1 MQFYKE
7 RILNAAQLKRL
18 SEHKYSCTSASI
30 LDAWLQPWWCWL
42 VSKTPLWLAPNLI
55 TILGLIVNI
64 VTTLI
69 LVWYSPDARQ
79 EPPQWAFALCAL
91 GVFVYQSLDA
101 IDGKQARRTG
111 SQSPLG
117 ELFDHGCD
125 SISTVFI
132 ALGACIAVKLG
143 EYPTWMFF
151 QCFCAMTLFYCAHWQ
166 AYVTGTLKMGRIDVT
181 EAQYTIIGIHLI
193 SATLGP
199 DAWATKIGSL
209 EARYSLGGAAVLG
222 ATLTLGA
229 LGAAIARGGVGK
241 NGSTVAIQGL
251 DIPLRLI
258 ACTLTFSTA
267 LYFVVNFAASF
278 RHRGCGKN
286 GSTVAVRHMHMHAHV
301 AMHMSHVMHIMRW
314 LRLPST
320 GVGLNL
326 LSNYAVVLVT
336 GTIVLGYVKVI
347 MKGGVGRNGSTVA
360 VRVLLS
366 PIGDTIRLKA
376 CLFPVEAA
384 RVYLPS
390 KIKLQPLYFQGTSIL
405 SPVIPFSLVVV
416 PAFIIFQKSESQ
428 VYENHP
434 ALYIIAFGMVTA
446 KVTNRLVVAHMTK
459 SEMEYYDWSLLGP
472 AMLFLNQYFNHAL
485 PEYYVLWLCTIWVVV
500 ELIRYCGQICLEIC
514 DHLHISLF
522 RITRQTPATASPHD
536 KNGTNRGRRAKRVPA

>member
-30 LDAWLQPWWCWL
+30 LDVWLQPWWCWL

-69 LVWYSPDARQ
+69 LIWYSPDARQ
-79 EPPQWAFALCAL
+79 EPPRWACALCAL
-91 GVFVYQSLDA
+91 GVFIYQSLDA

-181 EAQYTIIGIHLI
+181 EAQYAIIGIHLI
-193 SATLGP
+193 SAVLGS
-199 DAWATKIGSL
+199 DAWATKGTL
-209 EARYSLGGAAVLG
+209 EVRYSLGVVAVAG
-222 ATLTLGA
+222 VALTLA
-229 LGAAIARGGVGK
+229 SLAAAIAAGGVGK
-241 NGSTVAIQGL
+241 NGSTVA
-251 DIPLRLI
+251 
-258 ACTLTFSTA
+258 
-267 LYFVVNFAASF
+267 
-278 RHRGCGKN
+278 
-286 GSTVAVRHMHMHAHV
+286 
-301 AMHMSHVMHIMRW
+301 
-314 LRLPST
+314 
-320 GVGLNL
+320 
-326 LSNYAVVLVT
+326 
-336 GTIVLGYVKVI
+336 
-347 MKGGVGRNGSTVA
+347 
-360 VRVLLS
+360 
-366 PIGDTIRLKA
+366 
-376 CLFPVEAA
+376 
-384 RVYLPS
+384 
-390 KIKLQPLYFQGTSIL
+390 GTSIL

-416 PAFIIFQKSESQ
+416 PAFIIFQKSESH

-434 ALYIIAFGMVTA
+434 ALYILAFGMVAA

-472 AMLFLNQYFNHAL
+472 AMLFLNQYFNNAI
-485 PEYYVLWLCTIWVVV
+485 PEYYVLWLCTIWVVAN
-500 ELIRYCGQICLEIC
+500 LMRYCGQICLEIC
-514 DHLHISLF
+514 DHLKIHLF
-522 RITRQTPATASPHD
+522 RITYPPVPLSMPTSPKHAERNATSDSEKSETEDSAPLINNNSISL
-536 KNGTNRGRRAKRVPA
+536 

>member
-55 TILGLIVNI
+55 TILGLIVNV

-79 EPPQWAFALCAL
+79 EVPRWACAACAL

-166 AYVTGTLKMGRIDVT
+166 AYVTGTLKMGRVDVT
-181 EAQYTIIGIHLI
+181 EAQYAIMAIQLI
-193 SATLGP
+193 SATLGS
-199 DAWATKIGSL
+199 DFWATK
-209 EARYSLGGAAVLG
+209 
-222 ATLTLGA
+222 
-229 LGAAIARGGVGK
+229 
-241 NGSTVAIQGL
+241 
-251 DIPLRLI
+251 
-258 ACTLTFSTA
+258 
-267 LYFVVNFAASF
+267 
-278 RHRGCGKN
+278 
-286 GSTVAVRHMHMHAHV
+286 
-301 AMHMSHVMHIMRW
+301 
-314 LRLPST
+314 
-320 GVGLNL
+320 
-326 LSNYAVVLVT
+326 
-336 GTIVLGYVKVI
+336 
-347 MKGGVGRNGSTVA
+347 
-360 VRVLLS
+360 
-366 PIGDTIRLKA
+366 
-376 CLFPVEAA
+376 
-384 RVYLPS
+384 
-390 KIKLQPLYFQGTSIL
+390 GTSIL

-416 PAFIIFQKSESQ
+416 PAFIIFQKSESH

-434 ALYIIAFGMVTA
+434 SLYILAFGMVAA

-472 AMLFLNQYFNHAL
+472 AMLFLNQYFNNAL
-485 PEYYVLWLCTIWVVV
+485 PEYAVLWLCTIWVCVD
-500 ELIRYCGQICLEIC
+500 LIRYCGQICLEIC
-514 DHLHISLF
+514 DHLKIRLF
-522 RITRQTPATASPHD
+522 RIPHPGAGVAGAGAASAASMLASAHGERNVCSDTEISDSEDSAPLL
-536 KNGTNRGRRAKRVPA
+536 NNNTVTT

>member
-55 TILGLIVNI
+55 TILGLIINI

-79 EPPQWAFALCAL
+79 DPPRWACALCAL

-166 AYVTGTLKMGRIDVT
+166 AYVTGTLKLGRIDVT
-181 EAQYTIIGIHLI
+181 EAQYSIMVIHLI
-193 SATLGP
+193 SAILGP
-199 DAWATKIGSL
+199 DFWATQLPTINISINL
-209 EARYSLGGAAVLG
+209 MSNYVVVL
-222 ATLTLGA
+222 LTL
-229 LGAAIARGGVGK
+229 
-241 NGSTVAIQGL
+241 S
-251 DIPLRLI
+251 
-258 ACTLTFSTA
+258 
-267 LYFVVNFAASF
+267 
-278 RHRGCGKN
+278 
-286 GSTVAVRHMHMHAHV
+286 
-301 AMHMSHVMHIMRW
+301 
-314 LRLPST
+314 
-320 GVGLNL
+320 
-326 LSNYAVVLVT
+326 LVF
-336 GTIVLGYVKVI
+336 GYVKVI
-347 MKGGVGRNGSTVA
+347 MKGGVGKNGSTVA
-360 VRVLLS
+360 
-366 PIGDTIRLKA
+366 
-376 CLFPVEAA
+376 
-384 RVYLPS
+384 
-390 KIKLQPLYFQGTSIL
+390 GTSIL
-405 SPVIPFSLVVV
+405 SPVIPFSFVVV
-416 PAFIIFQKSESQ
+416 PAFIIFQKSESH

-434 ALYIIAFGMVTA
+434 SLYIIAFGMVAA

-459 SEMEYYDWSLLGP
+459 SEMDYYDWSMLGP
-472 AMLFLNQYFNHAL
+472 SMLFLNQYFNNAL
-485 PEYYVLWLCTIWVVV
+485 PEYYVLWMCTIWVC
-500 ELIRYCGQICLEIC
+500 IDFMRYCGQICLEIC
-514 DHLHISLF
+514 DHLKIRLF
-522 RITRQTPATASPHD
+522 WIPYPPVNVQANMQTSAHERNVTSDSEKSESEDSAPLLNNNSIIT
-536 KNGTNRGRRAKRVPA
+536 

>member
-55 TILGLIVNI
+55 TILGLIVNV

-69 LVWYSPDARQ
+69 LVWFSPDARQ
-79 EPPQWAFALCAL
+79 DPPRWACALCAL
-91 GVFVYQSLDA
+91 GVFIYQSLDA

-181 EAQYTIIGIHLI
+181 EAQYSIIAIHLV

-199 DAWATKIGSL
+199 SFWATQVGGGL
-209 EARYSLGGAAVLG
+209 EVRYSLALVAVGGAF
-222 ATLTLGA
+222 LTVGA
-229 LGAAIARGGVGK
+229 LLASIVTGGVGK
-241 NGSTVAIQGL
+241 NGSTVA
-251 DIPLRLI
+251 
-258 ACTLTFSTA
+258 
-267 LYFVVNFAASF
+267 
-278 RHRGCGKN
+278 
-286 GSTVAVRHMHMHAHV
+286 
-301 AMHMSHVMHIMRW
+301 
-314 LRLPST
+314 
-320 GVGLNL
+320 
-326 LSNYAVVLVT
+326 
-336 GTIVLGYVKVI
+336 
-347 MKGGVGRNGSTVA
+347 
-360 VRVLLS
+360 
-366 PIGDTIRLKA
+366 
-376 CLFPVEAA
+376 
-384 RVYLPS
+384 
-390 KIKLQPLYFQGTSIL
+390 GTSIL

-416 PAFIIFQKSESQ
+416 PAFIIFQKSESN
-428 VYENHP
+428 VYQHHP
-434 ALYIIAFGMVTA
+434 SLYIMAFGMVAA

-459 SEMEYYDWSLLGP
+459 SEMDYYDWSLLGP

-485 PEYYVLWLCTIWVVV
+485 PEYYVLWLCTIWVCVD
-500 ELIRYCGQICLEIC
+500 LIRYCGQICLEIC
-514 DHLHISLF
+514 GHLRIQLF
-522 RITRQTPATASPHD
+522 RITSPPAAAANDEARVSD
-536 KNGTNRGRRAKRVPA
+536 KSYLIHIGSCD

>member
-30 LDAWLQPWWCWL
+30 LDVWLQPWWCWL

-69 LVWYSPDARQ
+69 LIWYSPDARQ
-79 EPPQWAFALCAL
+79 EPPRWACALCAL
-91 GVFVYQSLDA
+91 GVFIYQSLDA

-181 EAQYTIIGIHLI
+181 EAQYAIIGIHLI
-193 SATLGP
+193 SAVLGS
-199 DAWATKIGSL
+199 DAWATKGTL
-209 EARYSLGGAAVLG
+209 EVRYSLGVVAVAG
-222 ATLTLGA
+222 VALTLA
-229 LGAAIARGGVGK
+229 SLAAAIAAGGVGK
-241 NGSTVAIQGL
+241 NGSTVAFPPFNI
-251 DIPLRLI
+251 
-258 ACTLTFSTA
+258 S
-267 LYFVVNFAASF
+267 
-278 RHRGCGKN
+278 
-286 GSTVAVRHMHMHAHV
+286 
-301 AMHMSHVMHIMRW
+301 
-314 LRLPST
+314 
-320 GVGLNL
+320 LNL
-326 LSNYAVVLVT
+326 MSNYAVVLMSAT
-336 GTIVLGYVKVI
+336 LIFGYIKVI
-347 MKGGVGRNGSTVA
+347 MKGGVGKNGSTVA
-360 VRVLLS
+360 
-366 PIGDTIRLKA
+366 
-376 CLFPVEAA
+376 
-384 RVYLPS
+384 
-390 KIKLQPLYFQGTSIL
+390 GTSIL

-416 PAFIIFQKSESQ
+416 PAFIIFQKSESH

-434 ALYIIAFGMVTA
+434 ALYILAFGMVAA

-472 AMLFLNQYFNHAL
+472 AMLFLNQYFNNAI
-485 PEYYVLWLCTIWVVV
+485 PEYYVLWLCTIWVVAN
-500 ELIRYCGQICLEIC
+500 LMRYCGQICLEIC
-514 DHLHISLF
+514 DHLKIHLF
-522 RITRQTPATASPHD
+522 RITYPPVPLSMPTSPKHAERNATSDSEKSETEDSAPLINNNSISL
-536 KNGTNRGRRAKRVPA
+536 

>member
-18 SEHKYSCTSASI
+18 SEHKYSCVSASL

-79 EPPQWAFALCAL
+79 DPPRWACALCAL

-181 EAQYTIIGIHLI
+181 EAQYSIIAIHLI

-199 DAWATKIGSL
+199 DFWAMQLPTVNVSL
-209 EARYSLGGAAVLG
+209 IMISNVVVNLL
-222 ATLTLGA
+222 A
-229 LGAAIARGGVGK
+229 LYLIFGYVNVIMKGGVGK
-241 NGSTVAIQGL
+241 NGSTVA
-251 DIPLRLI
+251 
-258 ACTLTFSTA
+258 
-267 LYFVVNFAASF
+267 
-278 RHRGCGKN
+278 
-286 GSTVAVRHMHMHAHV
+286 
-301 AMHMSHVMHIMRW
+301 
-314 LRLPST
+314 
-320 GVGLNL
+320 
-326 LSNYAVVLVT
+326 
-336 GTIVLGYVKVI
+336 
-347 MKGGVGRNGSTVA
+347 
-360 VRVLLS
+360 
-366 PIGDTIRLKA
+366 
-376 CLFPVEAA
+376 
-384 RVYLPS
+384 
-390 KIKLQPLYFQGTSIL
+390 GTSIL
-405 SPVIPFSLVVV
+405 SPVIPFSFVVV

-434 ALYIIAFGMVTA
+434 ALYILAFGMVAA

-472 AMLFLNQYFNHAL
+472 AMLFLNQYFNNAI
-485 PEYYVLWLCTIWVVV
+485 PEYYVLWLCTIWVCTDLV
-500 ELIRYCGQICLEIC
+500 RYCGQICLEIC
-514 DHLHISLF
+514 AHLHIRLF
-522 RITRQTPATASPHD
+522 RIAPAPPAPAPLPPGLNASSDSEPSDTEDTSPLAPNSHKHAYAYD
-536 KNGTNRGRRAKRVPA
+536 NVLNNNL

>member
-30 LDAWLQPWWCWL
+30 LDACLQPWWCWL

-79 EPPQWAFALCAL
+79 DPPRWTCALCAL
-91 GVFVYQSLDA
+91 GVFIYQSLDA

-166 AYVTGTLKMGRIDVT
+166 AYVTGTLKLGRIDVT
-181 EAQYTIIGIHLI
+181 EAQYSIIAIQLL

-199 DAWATKIGSL
+199 SFWASQIMGAPMSL
-209 EARYSLGGAAVLG
+209 VV
-222 ATLTLGA
+222 A
-229 LGAAIARGGVGK
+229 LM
-241 NGSTVAIQGL
+241 
-251 DIPLRLI
+251 
-258 ACTLTFSTA
+258 C
-267 LYFVVNFAASF
+267 FAAQLYLLVGFTATF
-278 RHRGCGKN
+278 RLRGCGKN
-286 GSTVAVRHMHMHAHV
+286 GSTIA
-301 AMHMSHVMHIMRW
+301 
-314 LRLPST
+314 
-320 GVGLNL
+320 
-326 LSNYAVVLVT
+326 
-336 GTIVLGYVKVI
+336 
-347 MKGGVGRNGSTVA
+347 
-360 VRVLLS
+360 
-366 PIGDTIRLKA
+366 
-376 CLFPVEAA
+376 
-384 RVYLPS
+384 
-390 KIKLQPLYFQGTSIL
+390 GTSIL

-416 PAFIIFQKSESQ
+416 PAFIIFQKSESH

-434 ALYIIAFGMVTA
+434 ALYIIAFGMVAA

-459 SEMEYYDWSLLGP
+459 SEMDYYDWSLLGP
-472 AMLFLNQYFNHAL
+472 AMLFLNQYFNNAL
-485 PEYYVLWLCTIWVVV
+485 PEYYVLWLCTLWVCVDLV
-500 ELIRYCGQICLEIC
+500 RYCGQICLEIC
-514 DHLHISLF
+514 EHLKIRLF
-522 RITRQTPATASPHD
+522 KIPYPPVAAGAKTPTHAHAAAHAQDRNVTSD
-536 KNGTNRGRRAKRVPA
+536 SEKSEGEDDVPFLNNNSIH

>member
-18 SEHKYSCTSASI
+18 SEHKYSCTSASV

-79 EPPQWAFALCAL
+79 DPPRWACALCAL

-181 EAQYTIIGIHLI
+181 EAQFSIIGIHLI
-193 SATLGP
+193 SAVLGP
-199 DAWATKIGSL
+199 DFWSTQI
-209 EARYSLGGAAVLG
+209 RYTNVPWCLQLCSVTHAVHIFLI
-222 ATLTLGA
+222 TNF
-229 LGAAIARGGVGK
+229 V
-241 NGSTVAIQGL
+241 ST
-251 DIPLRLI
+251 
-258 ACTLTFSTA
+258 
-267 LYFVVNFAASF
+267 F
-278 RHRGCGKN
+278 RARGCGKN
-286 GSTVAVRHMHMHAHV
+286 GSSVA
-301 AMHMSHVMHIMRW
+301 
-314 LRLPST
+314 
-320 GVGLNL
+320 
-326 LSNYAVVLVT
+326 
-336 GTIVLGYVKVI
+336 
-347 MKGGVGRNGSTVA
+347 
-360 VRVLLS
+360 
-366 PIGDTIRLKA
+366 
-376 CLFPVEAA
+376 
-384 RVYLPS
+384 
-390 KIKLQPLYFQGTSIL
+390 GTSIL

-416 PAFIIFQKSESQ
+416 PAFIIFQKSESH

-434 ALYIIAFGMVTA
+434 ALYILAFGMVTA
-446 KVTNRLVVAHMTK
+446 KVTNKLVVAHMTK

-472 AMLFLNQYFNHAL
+472 AMLFLNQYFNNAL
-485 PEYYVLWLCTIWVVV
+485 PEYWVLWLCTVWVCG
-500 ELIRYCGQICLEIC
+500 ELVRYCGQVCREIC
-514 DHLHISLF
+514 DHLDIQLF
-522 RITRQTPATASPHD
+522 RIPRAAPAPAS
-536 KNGTNRGRRAKRVPA
+536 ASAPAHSKAAPDRNAPCEPDRSDAEDTEPLLNNNSIS

>member
-18 SEHKYSCTSASI
+18 SEHKYSCTSASV

-79 EPPQWAFALCAL
+79 DPPRWACALCAL

-181 EAQYTIIGIHLI
+181 EAQFSIIGIHLI
-193 SATLGP
+193 SAVLGP
-199 DAWATKIGSL
+199 DFWSTQVGGGL
-209 EARYSLGGAAVLG
+209 EIRYSV
-222 ATLTLGA
+222 A
-229 LGAAIARGGVGK
+229 LAAIVGAFLTIGTLAAAIVSGGVGK
-241 NGSTVAIQGL
+241 NGSTVALPTIK
-251 DIPLRLI
+251 ISVNLI
-258 ACTLTFSTA
+258 SNYVVVLFTLY
-267 LYFVVNFAASF
+267 LVAAYINVIVK
-278 RHRGCGKN
+278 GGVGKN
-286 GSTVAVRHMHMHAHV
+286 GSTVA
-301 AMHMSHVMHIMRW
+301 
-314 LRLPST
+314 
-320 GVGLNL
+320 
-326 LSNYAVVLVT
+326 
-336 GTIVLGYVKVI
+336 
-347 MKGGVGRNGSTVA
+347 
-360 VRVLLS
+360 
-366 PIGDTIRLKA
+366 
-376 CLFPVEAA
+376 
-384 RVYLPS
+384 
-390 KIKLQPLYFQGTSIL
+390 GTSIL

-416 PAFIIFQKSESQ
+416 PAFIIFQKSESH

-434 ALYIIAFGMVTA
+434 ALYILAFGMVTA
-446 KVTNRLVVAHMTK
+446 KVTNKLVVAHMTK

-472 AMLFLNQYFNHAL
+472 AMLFLNQYFNNAL
-485 PEYYVLWLCTIWVVV
+485 PEYWVLWLCTVWVCG
-500 ELIRYCGQICLEIC
+500 ELVRYCGQVCREIC
-514 DHLHISLF
+514 DHLDIQLF
-522 RITRQTPATASPHD
+522 RIPRAAPAPAS
-536 KNGTNRGRRAKRVPA
+536 ASAPAHSKAAPDRNAPCEPDRSDAEDTEPLLNNNSIS

>member
-69 LVWYSPDARQ
+69 LVWFSPDARQ
-79 EPPQWAFALCAL
+79 EPPRWACALCAL
-91 GVFVYQSLDA
+91 GVFIYQSLDA

-181 EAQYTIIGIHLI
+181 EAQYSIMGIHLV
-193 SATLGP
+193 SAILGP
-199 DAWATKIGSL
+199 SFWATQLPINVTLNLVSN
-209 EARYSLGGAAVLG
+209 YAVVI
-222 ATLTLGA
+222 LTTYLVVGYVTV
-229 LGAAIARGGVGK
+229 IMKGGVGK
-241 NGSTVAIQGL
+241 NGSTVA
-251 DIPLRLI
+251 
-258 ACTLTFSTA
+258 
-267 LYFVVNFAASF
+267 
-278 RHRGCGKN
+278 
-286 GSTVAVRHMHMHAHV
+286 
-301 AMHMSHVMHIMRW
+301 
-314 LRLPST
+314 
-320 GVGLNL
+320 
-326 LSNYAVVLVT
+326 
-336 GTIVLGYVKVI
+336 
-347 MKGGVGRNGSTVA
+347 
-360 VRVLLS
+360 
-366 PIGDTIRLKA
+366 
-376 CLFPVEAA
+376 
-384 RVYLPS
+384 
-390 KIKLQPLYFQGTSIL
+390 GTSIL

-416 PAFIIFQKSESQ
+416 PAFIIFQKSESN
-428 VYENHP
+428 VYQHHP
-434 ALYIIAFGMVTA
+434 SLYILAFGMVAA

-485 PEYYVLWLCTIWVVV
+485 PEYYVLWLCTIWVCVDLV
-500 ELIRYCGQICLEIC
+500 RYCGQICLEIC
-514 DHLHISLF
+514 THLRIQLF
-522 RITRQTPATASPHD
+522 RIAPAPAAAHAPHASHAAANVTASESEKSDSEDIIPLI
-536 KNGTNRGRRAKRVPA
+536 NNNSIS

>member
-79 EPPQWAFALCAL
+79 DPPRWSCALCAL
-91 GVFVYQSLDA
+91 GVFIYQSLDA

-151 QCFCAMTLFYCAHWQ
+151 QCFSAMTLFYCAHWQ

-181 EAQYTIIGIHLI
+181 EAQYSIMGIHLV
-193 SATLGP
+193 SAILGP
-199 DAWATKIGSL
+199 SFWATQVGGGFEL
-209 EARYSLGGAAVLG
+209 RYSLALVAVAGVFITGGALS
-222 ATLTLGA
+222 
-229 LGAAIARGGVGK
+229 AAIVTGGVGK
-241 NGSTVAIQGL
+241 NGSTVALPTINVSL
-251 DIPLRLI
+251 NLI
-258 ACTLTFSTA
+258 SNYVVVLLTMYLVAGYVT
-267 LYFVVNFAASF
+267 VIMKGGV
-278 RHRGCGKN
+278 GKN
-286 GSTVAVRHMHMHAHV
+286 GSTVA
-301 AMHMSHVMHIMRW
+301 
-314 LRLPST
+314 
-320 GVGLNL
+320 
-326 LSNYAVVLVT
+326 
-336 GTIVLGYVKVI
+336 
-347 MKGGVGRNGSTVA
+347 
-360 VRVLLS
+360 
-366 PIGDTIRLKA
+366 
-376 CLFPVEAA
+376 
-384 RVYLPS
+384 
-390 KIKLQPLYFQGTSIL
+390 GTSIL

-416 PAFIIFQKSESQ
+416 PAFIIFQKSESN
-428 VYENHP
+428 VYQHHP
-434 ALYIIAFGMVTA
+434 SLYIMAFGMVAA

-459 SEMEYYDWSLLGP
+459 SEMDYYDWSLLGP
-472 AMLFLNQYFNHAL
+472 AMLFLNQYFNNAL
-485 PEYYVLWLCTIWVVV
+485 PEYYVLWLCTLWVCSD
-500 ELIRYCGQICLEIC
+500 LIRYCGQICLEIC
-514 DHLHISLF
+514 DHLKIQLF
-522 RITRQTPATASPHD
+522 RISPLASERPE
-536 KNGTNRGRRAKRVPA
+536 RAERPERPDRNVTSESERSDAEDTQPLINENSIS

>member
-64 VTTLI
+64 VTTLV

-79 EPPQWAFALCAL
+79 DPPRWACALCAL
-91 GVFVYQSLDA
+91 GVFIYQSLDA

-151 QCFCAMTLFYCAHWQ
+151 QCFSAMTLFYCAHWQ

-181 EAQYTIIGIHLI
+181 EAQYSIMAIHTV
-193 SATLGP
+193 SAVLGP
-199 DAWATKIGSL
+199 SFWATQVGGGFEL
-209 EARYSLGGAAVLG
+209 RYSL
-222 ATLTLGA
+222 A
-229 LGAAIARGGVGK
+229 LAAIAGAFMTGGILFAAIVSGGVGK
-241 NGSTVAIQGL
+241 NGSTVA
-251 DIPLRLI
+251 
-258 ACTLTFSTA
+258 
-267 LYFVVNFAASF
+267 
-278 RHRGCGKN
+278 
-286 GSTVAVRHMHMHAHV
+286 
-301 AMHMSHVMHIMRW
+301 
-314 LRLPST
+314 
-320 GVGLNL
+320 
-326 LSNYAVVLVT
+326 
-336 GTIVLGYVKVI
+336 
-347 MKGGVGRNGSTVA
+347 
-360 VRVLLS
+360 
-366 PIGDTIRLKA
+366 
-376 CLFPVEAA
+376 
-384 RVYLPS
+384 
-390 KIKLQPLYFQGTSIL
+390 GTSIL

-416 PAFIIFQKSESQ
+416 PAFIIFQKSESD
-428 VYENHP
+428 VYQNHP
-434 ALYIIAFGMVTA
+434 SLYILAFGMVAA

-459 SEMEYYDWSLLGP
+459 SEMDYYDWSLLGP
-472 AMLFLNQYFNHAL
+472 AMLFLNQYFNNAI
-485 PEYYVLWLCTIWVVV
+485 PEYYVLWLCTIWVCTD
-500 ELIRYCGQICLEIC
+500 LIRYCGQICLEIC
-514 DHLHISLF
+514 DHLKIHLF
-522 RITRQTPATASPHD
+522 RISAMVTPAPPD
-536 KNGTNRGRRAKRVPA
+536 RNGTRRGSARHAKRTHSSHS

>member
-1 MQFYKE
+1 MQFYKD

-79 EPPQWAFALCAL
+79 EPPRWACALCAL

-181 EAQYTIIGIHLI
+181 EAQYAIIGIHLV
-193 SATLGP
+193 SAILGP
-199 DAWATKIGSL
+199 AAWTSKILGIQCGLYAT
-209 EARYSLGGAAVLG
+209 AVSF
-222 ATLTLGA
+222 A
-229 LGAAIARGGVGK
+229 AAI
-241 NGSTVAIQGL
+241 
-251 DIPLRLI
+251 
-258 ACTLTFSTA
+258 
-267 LYFVVNFAASF
+267 YFTINFASTF
-278 RHRGCGKN
+278 RDRGCGKN
-286 GSTVAVRHMHMHAHV
+286 GSTVA
-301 AMHMSHVMHIMRW
+301 
-314 LRLPST
+314 
-320 GVGLNL
+320 
-326 LSNYAVVLVT
+326 
-336 GTIVLGYVKVI
+336 
-347 MKGGVGRNGSTVA
+347 
-360 VRVLLS
+360 
-366 PIGDTIRLKA
+366 
-376 CLFPVEAA
+376 
-384 RVYLPS
+384 
-390 KIKLQPLYFQGTSIL
+390 GTSIL

-416 PAFIIFQKSESQ
+416 PAFIIFQKSESH

-434 ALYIIAFGMVTA
+434 ALYILAFGMVAA

-472 AMLFLNQYFNHAL
+472 AMLFLNQYFNNAI
-485 PEYYVLWLCTIWVVV
+485 PEYYVLWLCTVWVCAD
-500 ELIRYCGQICLEIC
+500 LIRYCGQICLEIC
-514 DHLHISLF
+514 DHLKIRLF
-522 RITRQTPATASPHD
+522 RIPYPPAPASPKHTERNVSTD
-536 KNGTNRGRRAKRVPA
+536 SEKSENEDSAPLLNNNSIT

>member
-55 TILGLIVNI
+55 TILGLIVNV

-79 EPPQWAFALCAL
+79 DVPRWACAACAL

-181 EAQYTIIGIHLI
+181 EAQYAIMAIQLV
-193 SATLGP
+193 SATLGS
-199 DAWATKIGSL
+199 DFWATKVGGL
-209 EARYSLGGAAVLG
+209 EVRYSLAGVAVVGAA
-222 ATLTLGA
+222 LTLGT
-229 LGAAIARGGVGK
+229 LTTAILAGGVGK
-241 NGSTVAIQGL
+241 NGSTVA
-251 DIPLRLI
+251 
-258 ACTLTFSTA
+258 
-267 LYFVVNFAASF
+267 
-278 RHRGCGKN
+278 
-286 GSTVAVRHMHMHAHV
+286 
-301 AMHMSHVMHIMRW
+301 
-314 LRLPST
+314 
-320 GVGLNL
+320 
-326 LSNYAVVLVT
+326 
-336 GTIVLGYVKVI
+336 
-347 MKGGVGRNGSTVA
+347 
-360 VRVLLS
+360 
-366 PIGDTIRLKA
+366 
-376 CLFPVEAA
+376 
-384 RVYLPS
+384 
-390 KIKLQPLYFQGTSIL
+390 GTSIL

-416 PAFIIFQKSESQ
+416 PAFIIFQKSESH

-434 ALYIIAFGMVTA
+434 SLYILAFGMVAA

-472 AMLFLNQYFNHAL
+472 AMLFLNQYFNNAL
-485 PEYYVLWLCTIWVVV
+485 PEYVVLWLCTIWVCVD
-500 ELIRYCGQICLEIC
+500 LIRYCGQICLEIC
-514 DHLHISLF
+514 DHLKICLF
-522 RITRQTPATASPHD
+522 RIPHPGASAPSMLASAHAERNVCSD
-536 KNGTNRGRRAKRVPA
+536 SEKSESEDSAPLLNNNSFTT

>member
-7 RILNAAQLKRL
+7 KKILNAAQLKRL
-18 SEHKYSCTSASI
+18 SEHKYSCTSDSI
-30 LDAWLQPWWCWL
+30 LDALLQPWWCWL

-79 EPPQWAFALCAL
+79 NPPGWSFALCAL
-91 GVFVYQSLDA
+91 GVFIYQSLDA

-132 ALGACIAVKLG
+132 ALGACIAVRLG

-151 QCFCAMTLFYCAHWQ
+151 QCVCAMTLFYCAHWQ

-181 EAQYTIIGIHLI
+181 EAQYSIIAIHLV

-199 DAWATKIGSL
+199 DFWSTQIPAVGAPWSL
-209 EARYSLGGAAVLG
+209 LVVSMCFAAQL
-222 ATLTLGA
+222 
-229 LGAAIARGGVGK
+229 
-241 NGSTVAIQGL
+241 
-251 DIPLRLI
+251 
-258 ACTLTFSTA
+258 F
-267 LYFVVNFAASF
+267 FVVNFSSTF
-278 RHRGCGKN
+278 RVRGCGKN
-286 GSTVAVRHMHMHAHV
+286 GSTVA
-301 AMHMSHVMHIMRW
+301 
-314 LRLPST
+314 
-320 GVGLNL
+320 
-326 LSNYAVVLVT
+326 
-336 GTIVLGYVKVI
+336 
-347 MKGGVGRNGSTVA
+347 
-360 VRVLLS
+360 
-366 PIGDTIRLKA
+366 
-376 CLFPVEAA
+376 
-384 RVYLPS
+384 
-390 KIKLQPLYFQGTSIL
+390 GTSIL

-434 ALYIIAFGMVTA
+434 ALYILAFGMVAA

-472 AMLFLNQYFNHAL
+472 AMLFLNQYFNNAI
-485 PEYYVLWLCTIWVVV
+485 PEYYVLWLCTVWVCVDLV
-500 ELIRYCGQICLEIC
+500 RYCGQICLEIC
-514 DHLHISLF
+514 EHLKIQLF
-522 RITRQTPATASPHD
+522 RIPAAGAAPPDRNVTSDSEKSETEDSAPLLNNNTS
-536 KNGTNRGRRAKRVPA
+536 VS

>member
-69 LVWYSPDARQ
+69 LIWYSPDARQ
-79 EPPQWAFALCAL
+79 EPPRWACALCAL

-143 EYPTWMFF
+143 DYPTWMFF

-181 EAQYTIIGIHLI
+181 EAQYAIIVIHLI
-193 SATLGP
+193 SAILGP
-199 DAWATKIGSL
+199 DVWTTQIPTINICLNLISNYGV
-209 EARYSLGGAAVLG
+209 VLLTM
-222 ATLTLGA
+222 TLVFKYVKV
-229 LGAAIARGGVGK
+229 IMKGGVGK
-241 NGSTVAIQGL
+241 NGSTVA
-251 DIPLRLI
+251 
-258 ACTLTFSTA
+258 
-267 LYFVVNFAASF
+267 
-278 RHRGCGKN
+278 
-286 GSTVAVRHMHMHAHV
+286 
-301 AMHMSHVMHIMRW
+301 
-314 LRLPST
+314 
-320 GVGLNL
+320 
-326 LSNYAVVLVT
+326 
-336 GTIVLGYVKVI
+336 
-347 MKGGVGRNGSTVA
+347 
-360 VRVLLS
+360 
-366 PIGDTIRLKA
+366 
-376 CLFPVEAA
+376 
-384 RVYLPS
+384 
-390 KIKLQPLYFQGTSIL
+390 GTSIL

-416 PAFIIFQKSESQ
+416 PAFIIFQKSESH

-434 ALYIIAFGMVTA
+434 ALYILAFGMVGA

-459 SEMEYYDWSLLGP
+459 SEMELYDWSLLGP
-472 AMLFLNQYFNHAL
+472 AMLFLNQYFNNAI
-485 PEYYVLWLCTIWVVV
+485 PEYYVLWLCTLWVYAD
-500 ELIRYCGQICLEIC
+500 LMRYCGQICFEIC
-514 DHLHISLF
+514 EHLHIRLF
-522 RITRQTPATASPHD
+522 RIPYPPHAAQPPPSPKPERNVTSD
-536 KNGTNRGRRAKRVPA
+536 SEKSESEDSAPLLNNNSIS

>member
-69 LVWYSPDARQ
+69 LVWFSPDARQ
-79 EPPQWAFALCAL
+79 EPPRWACALCAL
-91 GVFVYQSLDA
+91 GVFIYQSLDA

-181 EAQYTIIGIHLI
+181 EAQYSIMGIHLV
-193 SATLGP
+193 SAILGP
-199 DAWATKIGSL
+199 SFWATQLPINITLNLVSN
-209 EARYSLGGAAVLG
+209 YAVVI
-222 ATLTLGA
+222 LTTYLVVGYVTV
-229 LGAAIARGGVGK
+229 IMKGGVGK
-241 NGSTVAIQGL
+241 NGSTVA
-251 DIPLRLI
+251 
-258 ACTLTFSTA
+258 
-267 LYFVVNFAASF
+267 
-278 RHRGCGKN
+278 
-286 GSTVAVRHMHMHAHV
+286 
-301 AMHMSHVMHIMRW
+301 
-314 LRLPST
+314 
-320 GVGLNL
+320 
-326 LSNYAVVLVT
+326 
-336 GTIVLGYVKVI
+336 
-347 MKGGVGRNGSTVA
+347 
-360 VRVLLS
+360 
-366 PIGDTIRLKA
+366 
-376 CLFPVEAA
+376 
-384 RVYLPS
+384 
-390 KIKLQPLYFQGTSIL
+390 GTSIL

-416 PAFIIFQKSESQ
+416 PAFIIFQKSESN
-428 VYENHP
+428 VYQHHP
-434 ALYIIAFGMVTA
+434 SLYILAFGMVAA

-485 PEYYVLWLCTIWVVV
+485 PEYYVLWLCTIWVCVDLV
-500 ELIRYCGQICLEIC
+500 RYCGQICLEIC
-514 DHLHISLF
+514 AHLRIQLF
-522 RITRQTPATASPHD
+522 RITPA
-536 KNGTNRGRRAKRVPA
+536 PAPAATHAANVITSESEKSDAEDIIPLINNNSIS

>member
-18 SEHKYSCTSASI
+18 SDHKYSCTSASI

-79 EPPQWAFALCAL
+79 EPPRWACALCAL
-91 GVFVYQSLDA
+91 GVFIYQSLDA

-181 EAQYTIIGIHLI
+181 EAQYSIMAIHLV

-199 DAWATKIGSL
+199 NFWATQLPTINVSL
-209 EARYSLGGAAVLG
+209 NLISNYAVVLFIMYLVVG
-222 ATLTLGA
+222 YVTV
-229 LGAAIARGGVGK
+229 IMKGGVGK
-241 NGSTVAIQGL
+241 NGSTVA
-251 DIPLRLI
+251 
-258 ACTLTFSTA
+258 
-267 LYFVVNFAASF
+267 
-278 RHRGCGKN
+278 
-286 GSTVAVRHMHMHAHV
+286 
-301 AMHMSHVMHIMRW
+301 
-314 LRLPST
+314 
-320 GVGLNL
+320 
-326 LSNYAVVLVT
+326 
-336 GTIVLGYVKVI
+336 
-347 MKGGVGRNGSTVA
+347 
-360 VRVLLS
+360 
-366 PIGDTIRLKA
+366 
-376 CLFPVEAA
+376 
-384 RVYLPS
+384 
-390 KIKLQPLYFQGTSIL
+390 GTSIL

-416 PAFIIFQKSESQ
+416 PAFIIFQKSESN
-428 VYENHP
+428 VYQNHP
-434 ALYIIAFGMVTA
+434 ALYILAFGMVAA

-459 SEMEYYDWSLLGP
+459 SEMDYYDWSLLGP

-485 PEYYVLWLCTIWVVV
+485 PEYYVLWLCTIWVCVDLV
-500 ELIRYCGQICLEIC
+500 RYCGQICLEIC
-514 DHLHISLF
+514 GHLKIQLF
-522 RITRQTPATASPHD
+522 RI
-536 KNGTNRGRRAKRVPA
+536 RAAGAGGAGAAGGAGGAAPPERNVTSDSEKSDIEDTLPLINNNSIS

>member
-18 SEHKYSCTSASI
+18 SEHKYSCSSASL

-55 TILGLIVNI
+55 TILGLIINI

-79 EPPQWAFALCAL
+79 DPPRWAFALCAL

-181 EAQYTIIGIHLI
+181 EAQYTIICIHLI
-193 SATLGP
+193 SATLGA
-199 DAWATKIGSL
+199 DVWATQVGSL
-209 EARYSLGGAAVLG
+209 EMRYSLGGAAVIG
-222 ATLTLGA
+222 AVMTLGSLAAA
-229 LGAAIARGGVGK
+229 LVAGGVGK
-241 NGSTVAIQGL
+241 NGSTVA
-251 DIPLRLI
+251 
-258 ACTLTFSTA
+258 
-267 LYFVVNFAASF
+267 
-278 RHRGCGKN
+278 
-286 GSTVAVRHMHMHAHV
+286 
-301 AMHMSHVMHIMRW
+301 
-314 LRLPST
+314 
-320 GVGLNL
+320 
-326 LSNYAVVLVT
+326 
-336 GTIVLGYVKVI
+336 
-347 MKGGVGRNGSTVA
+347 
-360 VRVLLS
+360 
-366 PIGDTIRLKA
+366 
-376 CLFPVEAA
+376 
-384 RVYLPS
+384 
-390 KIKLQPLYFQGTSIL
+390 GTSIL
-405 SPVIPFSLVVV
+405 TPVFPFSFVVV

-428 VYENHP
+428 VYQNHP
-434 ALYIIAFGMVTA
+434 ALYILAFGMVAA

-459 SEMEYYDWSLLGP
+459 SEMDYYDWALVGP
-472 AMLFLNQYFNHAL
+472 AMLFLNQYFKNAL
-485 PEYYVLWLCTIWVVV
+485 PEYYVLWLCFAWVVV
-500 ELIRYCGQICLEIC
+500 ELIRYCGQICMEIC
-514 DHLHISLF
+514 EHLKIHLF
-522 RITRQTPATASPHD
+522 RISPASAAASAPASFSARHKQADRNVTSDSDMSESEDTAPLVNDNSIS
-536 KNGTNRGRRAKRVPA
+536 

>member
-1 MQFYKE
+1 MQFYKD

-55 TILGLIVNI
+55 TILGLIINI

-79 EPPQWAFALCAL
+79 DPPRWACAVCAL

-181 EAQYTIIGIHLI
+181 EAQYAIILIHLI

-199 DAWATKIGSL
+199 EAWAYQVGSL
-209 EARYSLGGAAVLG
+209 EARYSLGGAALAGAALALG
-222 ATLTLGA
+222 S
-229 LGAAIARGGVGK
+229 LGAAIAAGGVGK
-241 NGSTVAIQGL
+241 NGSTVA
-251 DIPLRLI
+251 
-258 ACTLTFSTA
+258 
-267 LYFVVNFAASF
+267 
-278 RHRGCGKN
+278 
-286 GSTVAVRHMHMHAHV
+286 
-301 AMHMSHVMHIMRW
+301 
-314 LRLPST
+314 
-320 GVGLNL
+320 
-326 LSNYAVVLVT
+326 
-336 GTIVLGYVKVI
+336 
-347 MKGGVGRNGSTVA
+347 
-360 VRVLLS
+360 
-366 PIGDTIRLKA
+366 
-376 CLFPVEAA
+376 
-384 RVYLPS
+384 
-390 KIKLQPLYFQGTSIL
+390 GTSIL
-405 SPVIPFSLVVV
+405 SPVIPFSFVVV
-416 PAFIIFQKSESQ
+416 PAFIIFQKSESH

-434 ALYIIAFGMVTA
+434 ALYILAFGMVAA

-459 SEMEYYDWSLLGP
+459 SEMEYYDWSMLGP
-472 AMLFLNQYFNHAL
+472 AMLFLNQYFNNAL
-485 PEYYVLWLCTIWVVV
+485 PEYYVLWLCTVWVCI
-500 ELIRYCGQICLEIC
+500 ELVRYCGQICLEIC
-514 DHLHISLF
+514 EHLHIQLF
-522 RITRQTPATASPHD
+522 RISAP
-536 KNGTNRGRRAKRVPA
+536 RAKPAAANVTSDSEKSESEDTAPLINNNSIS

>member
-55 TILGLIVNI
+55 TILGLIINI

-69 LVWYSPDARQ
+69 LVWYSPDAKSD
-79 EPPQWAFALCAL
+79 PPRWACFLCAL
-91 GVFVYQSLDA
+91 GVFIYQSLDA

-132 ALGACIAVKLG
+132 AVGACTAVRLG

-181 EAQYTIIGIHLI
+181 EAQYSIILIHLV
-193 SATLGP
+193 SAILGP
-199 DAWATKIGSL
+199 QIWSVQVWSGL
-209 EARYSLGGAAVLG
+209 EMRYSVGAAAVLA

-229 LGAAIARGGVGK
+229 LAAAILAGGVGK
-241 NGSTVAIQGL
+241 NGSTVA
-251 DIPLRLI
+251 
-258 ACTLTFSTA
+258 
-267 LYFVVNFAASF
+267 
-278 RHRGCGKN
+278 
-286 GSTVAVRHMHMHAHV
+286 
-301 AMHMSHVMHIMRW
+301 
-314 LRLPST
+314 
-320 GVGLNL
+320 
-326 LSNYAVVLVT
+326 
-336 GTIVLGYVKVI
+336 
-347 MKGGVGRNGSTVA
+347 
-360 VRVLLS
+360 
-366 PIGDTIRLKA
+366 
-376 CLFPVEAA
+376 
-384 RVYLPS
+384 
-390 KIKLQPLYFQGTSIL
+390 GTSIL

-416 PAFIIFQKSESQ
+416 PAFIIFQKSESL
-428 VYENHP
+428 VYETHP
-434 ALYIIAFGMVTA
+434 ILYILTFGMVAA

-459 SEMEYYDWSLLGP
+459 SEMQYYDWSLLGP
-472 AMLFLNQYFNHAL
+472 AMLFLNQYFNNAI
-485 PEYYVLWLCTIWVVV
+485 PEYYVLWLANIWVCVDLV
-500 ELIRYCGQICLEIC
+500 RYCGQICTEIC
-514 DHLHISLF
+514 EHLKIHLF
-522 RITRQTPATASPHD
+522 KIPFPPPASPPHD
-536 KNGTNRGRRAKRVPA
+536 RNVTSDSSDKSEDSEVDSDAAPLLNNNTVSA